1 MRSRAVRRPLLCW
14 FSMFFA
20 PPPSRI
26 FSSSLWTCDMRSARK
41 RMLASYRAEVGSTFV
56 VSAFEAWDDGS
67 VVASLR
73 SAMGQEI
80 GLFTVYQSHGGAQ
93 RKRTPTAA
101 DTRKTTESNCQRGR
115 RSPTGCLTANGYGAA
130 TPENAA
136 PGGVAPTPGRPSNR

>member
-26 FSSSLWTCDMRSARK
+26 FSSSLWTCDMRSARN

-67 VVASLR
+67 VGASLR
-73 SAMGQEI
+73 SAMDVEI
-80 GLFTVYQSHGGAQ
+80 GLFTVYHSRRSAQ
-93 RKRTPTAA
+93 RKARPLGAGTP
-101 DTRKTTESNCQRGR
+101 QRGEER
-115 RSPTGCLTANGYGAA
+115 AQRGNSLGPVLLQMKTAQQFLKTRLRARS
-130 TPENAA
+130 EE
-136 PGGVAPTPGRPSNR
+136 